1 MKPERIAVIGAG
13 GWGTALSVIWARQG
27 LAISLCGNNPSRVEQ
42 LRASRENHTYLPGV
56 NLPEGIGLTSDLHS
70 CAGADLI
77 VFVTPSTALRE
88 TADRLAKVKI
98 NSKAVLLSCIK
109 GIEHG
114 TGKRMSEILAEIF
127 PQHTIAVLSGPN
139 LAAEVSRGL
148 PTATVVACSK
158 RDCAADLQKY
168 LGTPRFRVYTG
179 EELPGIELG
188 GALKNVFAIA
198 AGAGDGLGLGD
209 NSKAALVTRALA
221 EMVRLG
227 TKMGGALR
235 TFYGLSGAGDLIAT
249 CFSQHSRNRRAGE
262 QLGQGRTLKEITI
275 AMGTVAE
282 GIPTAKS
289 AHECARKLGV
299 ETPIIDQVYSLLYE
313 QKPPA
318 RAMEELLGRDQK
330 AEML

>member
-1 MKPERIAVIGAG
+1 MKRERIAVIGAG

-27 LAISLCGNNPSRVEQ
+27 RAILLCGNDPSRVEE
-42 LRASRENHTYLPGV
+42 LRASRENSAYLPGV
-56 NLPEGIGLTSDLHS
+56 NLPEAIGLTSDLHS
-70 CAGADLI
+70 CADADLI

-88 TADRLAKVKI
+88 TAGRLAEVKI
-98 NSKAVLLSCIK
+98 NSNAVLLSCIK

-114 TGKRMSEILAEIF
+114 TGKRMSEILAEMF
-127 PQHTIAVLSGPN
+127 PHHTIAVLSGPN
-139 LAAEVSRGL
+139 LAAEVSREL
-148 PTATVVACSK
+148 PTATVLACTK
-158 RDCAADLQKY
+158 RDCAAELQKY
-168 LGTPRFRVYTG
+168 LGTPRFRIYTG
-179 EELPGIELG
+179 EELVGIELG

-227 TKMGGALR
+227 TKMGGELR

-249 CFSQHSRNRRAGE
+249 CFSRHSRNRRVGE
-262 QLGQGRTLKEITI
+262 QLAQSRSLNEITT

-299 ETPIIDQVYSLLYE
+299 ETPIIDQVYSLLYQ
-313 QKPPA
+313 QKPSA
-318 RAMEELLGRDQK
+318 QAMEELLGRDQK
-330 AEML
+330 AETI

>member
-1 MKPERIAVIGAG
+1 MKRERVAVIGAG

-27 LAISLCGNNPSRVEQ
+27 LAISLCGNDPSRVEQ
-42 LRASRENHTYLPGV
+42 LRAARENSVYLPGV

-70 CAGADLI
+70 CADADLI

-88 TADRLAKVKI
+88 TAGRLAEVKV
-98 NSKAVLLSCIK
+98 NSNAVLLSCIK

-127 PQHTIAVLSGPN
+127 PHHTIAVLSGPN
-139 LAAEVSRGL
+139 LAAEVSREL
-148 PTATVVACSK
+148 PTATVLACTK
-158 RDCAADLQKY
+158 RDCAAELQKY
-168 LGTPRFRVYTG
+168 LGTPRFRIYTG
-179 EELPGIELG
+179 EELVGIELG

-227 TKMGGALR
+227 TKMGGELR

-249 CFSQHSRNRRAGE
+249 CFSRHSRNRRVGE
-262 QLGQGRTLKEITI
+262 QLSRGETLTQITSSTQMI
-275 AMGTVAE
+275 AE
-282 GIPTAKS
+282 GIPTTKS
-289 AHECARKLGV
+289 AFECARSLGI
-299 ETPIIDQVYSLLYE
+299 ETPIIDQVSALLYE
-313 QKPPA
+313 GKSPV
-318 RAMEELLGRDQK
+318 RAMQELLERGQK
-330 AEML
+330 AEEI